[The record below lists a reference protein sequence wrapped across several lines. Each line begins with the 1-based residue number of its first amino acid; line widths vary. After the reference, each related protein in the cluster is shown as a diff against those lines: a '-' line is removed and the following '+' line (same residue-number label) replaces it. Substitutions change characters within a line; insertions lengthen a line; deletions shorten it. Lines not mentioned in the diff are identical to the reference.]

1 MEQSSGLH
9 SFTQLISYDM
19 KYNRIIGS
27 FTGQKQGPLLICF
40 GGMHGNELA
49 GVQALDIIFKLLEIE
64 PRTNPEFEFFGR
76 FLGIHGNLSALEEGQ
91 RFIEKDLNRLWTDE
105 NVNRILNT
113 APELLN
119 TEEKEVQEIMNII
132 RHEVDIYQ
140 PDKIVMLDLHTTTAH
155 GGIFSIATD
164 DPASVKIAIELHAP
178 VIKGMLEGIKGT
190 TLHYFRP
197 DNFEGREVVGVAFE
211 SGQHE
216 DPLSVNRAIAA
227 TINCMRTIGC
237 VKSEHVENRHDKL
250 LIDFSKDLPKVSELI
265 MCHSITD
272 EDAFE
277 MLPDFKNF
285 QKITKGQLLAQ
296 DKNGPIYA
304 ESDGLILMPL
314 YQPQGDDG
322 FFLIKALEGY

>member
-1 MEQSSGLH
+1 
-9 SFTQLISYDM
+9 M

-27 FTGQKQGPLLICF
+27 YSGEAKGPMLICF

-49 GVQALDIIFKLLEIE
+49 GVEALDIIFKLLEIE
-64 PRTNPEFEFFGR
+64 PQTNPEFKFCGR
-76 FLGIHGNLSALEEGQ
+76 FLGIHGNLSALEKGR

-105 NVNRILNT
+105 NVSRIMD
-113 APELLN
+113 APMECLN
-119 TEEKEVQEIMNII
+119 TEEKEVREIMSII
-132 RHEVDIYQ
+132 RREIETYQ
-140 PDKIVMLDLHTTTAH
+140 PEKIIMLDLHTTTAH

-164 DPASVKIAIELHAP
+164 DPESVKIAVELHAP

-190 TLHYFRP
+190 TLHYFKP
-197 DNFEGREVVGVAFE
+197 DNFDGREVVGVAFE

-227 TINCMRTIGC
+227 TINCMRTVGC
-237 VKSEHVENRHDKL
+237 VKAEHVENRHDKL
-250 LIDFSKDLPKVSELI
+250 LIDFSENLPKVSELI
-265 MCHSITD
+265 MCHSITE
-272 EDAFE
+272 EDQFE
-277 MLPDFKNF
+277 MLPDFNNF
-285 QKITKGQLLAQ
+285 QKIHKGQLLAH

>member
-1 MEQSSGLH
+1 M
-9 SFTQLISYDM
+9 
-19 KYNRIIGS
+19 
-27 FTGQKQGPLLICF
+27 LICF

-49 GVQALDIIFKLLEIE
+49 GVEALDIIFRLLEIE
-64 PRTNPEFEFFGR
+64 PQTNPEFEFKGHFI
-76 FLGIHGNLSALEEGQ
+76 GIHGNLSALEEKQ

-105 NVNRILNT
+105 NVARILDLD
-113 APELLN
+113 PQCLN
-119 TEEKEVQEIMNII
+119 TEEKEVREIINII
-132 RHEVDIYQ
+132 HREIETYQ
-140 PDKIVMLDLHTTTAH
+140 PEKIVMLDLHTTTAH

-164 DPASVKIAIELHAP
+164 DPESVRIAVELHAP

-197 DNFEGREVVGVAFE
+197 DNFDGRQVVGVAFE

-237 VKSEHVENRHDKL
+237 VNAEHVENRHDKL
-250 LIDFSKDLPKVSELI
+250 LIDFSKNLPKVSELI
-265 MCHSITD
+265 MCHSITE
-272 EDAFE
+272 EDQFV
-277 MLPDFKNF
+277 MIPNYKNF
-285 QKITKGQLLAQ
+285 QRIKKGELLAY
-296 DKNGPIYA
+296 DKDGPIYA

-322 FFLIKALEGY
+322 FFVIKALEGY